1 MFDFILYDMKIFII
15 FSVAGGIPQQVGKTG
30 SSPTLLS
37 PSAVLLSILQSAAS
51 QLDIKILP
59 KLRPALH
66 IRHSQHGLSESHQ
79 NAARGV
85 VDVCDELV
93 ARIRPL

>member
-1 MFDFILYDMKIFII
+1 MYEMKIFII

-59 KLRPALH
+59 QPRQTPDT
-66 IRHSQHGLSESHQ
+66 RNSQHGLSESHQ

-85 VDVCDELV
+85 VDVSDELV